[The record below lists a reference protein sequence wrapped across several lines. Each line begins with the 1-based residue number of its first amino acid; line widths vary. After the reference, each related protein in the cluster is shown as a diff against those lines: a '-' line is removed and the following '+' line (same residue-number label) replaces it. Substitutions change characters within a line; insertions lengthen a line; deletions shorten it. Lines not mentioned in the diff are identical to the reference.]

1 MTGEQRIERRVEHL
15 MGMPVNLALRGRF
28 STGMKADRA
37 WADVVEFLHRID
49 AVFSTYRPDSV
60 ISRLGRGELS
70 LADCPTEVHEV
81 LALGEQA
88 RVESEGAFDVRRP
101 TAGGG
106 IELDPSGVV
115 KGWAIQ
121 RAASIL
127 DDLADTDTC
136 LSGGG
141 DMVCR
146 VRSSSSPGWRVG
158 VEDPHDPTRVLAV
171 LPVYD
176 GAVATSG
183 LAQRATHITDPRTG
197 EIPTALASVTVLA
210 ADLTWAD
217 IDATAAFVM
226 GADAVAWLEGRGR
239 TGVIVP
245 RAGEPEVFGQTSPLA

>member
-1 MTGEQRIERRVEHL
+1 

-28 STGMKADRA
+28 ANGEKADWA
-37 WADVVEFLHRID
+37 WAEIVEFLRSVD

-60 ISRLGRGELS
+60 ISRLGRGELA
-70 LADCPTEVHEV
+70 LADCPSEVHEV
-81 LALGEQA
+81 LELGEQA
-88 RVESEGAFDVRRP
+88 RVESDGAFDVRRS

-106 IELDPSGVV
+106 IQLDPSGVV

-127 DDLADTDTC
+127 DDLADTDSC

-146 VRSSSSPGWRVG
+146 VRTSSSPGWRVG
-158 VEDPHDPTRVLAV
+158 IEDPHDPTRILAV
-171 LPVYD
+171 LPVHD

-183 LAQRATHITDPRTG
+183 LAQRGAHITDPRTG
-197 EIPTALASVTVLA
+197 DVPTTLASVTVLA
-210 ADLTWAD
+210 DDLTWAD

-226 GADAVAWLEGRGR
+226 GADAAAWLEGRGR

-245 RAGEPEVFGQTSPLA
+245 STSEPVMFGYASRSE

>member
-1 MTGEQRIERRVEHL
+1 VTGEQRVERRVEHL

-28 STGMKADRA
+28 STGERADRA
-37 WADVVEFLHRID
+37 WADVVELLHRVD
-49 AVFSTYRPDSV
+49 AMFSTYRSDSA

-70 LADCPTEVHEV
+70 LTDCPREVHEV

-88 RVESEGAFDVRRP
+88 RVESDGAFDVRRP
-101 TAGGG
+101 HAGGG

-127 DDLADTDTC
+127 DDLSGTDSC

-146 VRSSSSPGWRVG
+146 VRTSDSPGWRVG
-158 VEDPHDPTRVLAV
+158 IEDPHDPTRVLAV
-171 LPVYD
+171 VPVHD
-176 GAVATSG
+176 GAIATSG
-183 LAQRATHITDPRTG
+183 LAQRAAHITDPRTG
-197 EIPTALASVTVLA
+197 EVPTTLASVTVLA
-210 ADLTWAD
+210 DDLTWAD

-226 GADAVAWLEGRGR
+226 GADAVAWLEKRGR
-239 TGVIVP
+239 AGLVVP
-245 RAGEPEVFGQTSPLA
+245 STGEPVVLG